1 MSAAVITLSAI
12 AGGSSLIAAYY
23 WSRSTKIK
31 LTPVFPD
38 WSLPGTGGR
47 IEPVDPHMKSM
58 DMQIASMQSHQATS
72 DTFAVSGRLNQ
83 IAAWWSYASAAASTA
98 AVLIGLLTP

>member
-31 LTPVFPD
+31 LSPVFPD
-38 WSLPGTGGR
+38 WSLPGTGGM
-47 IEPVDPHMKSM
+47 IEPVDPDMKSW
-58 DMQIASMQSHQATS
+58 ICRSQACKAIS
-72 DTFAVSGRLNQ
+72 LHR
-83 IAAWWSYASAAASTA
+83 
-98 AVLIGLLTP
+98 TPSRPPGT